1 VWPSIRELHAR
12 TIEAL
17 TDKAATAPAAAAA
30 ITAEAA
36 AANCEANQ
44 EQRGKEEGKEK
55 EEAQETEMG
64 HEPKRR
70 VADTDLEPKCRA
82 SSDTGEPQCRHGDI
96 ANKSYTIINV
106 HCQNICSLVPKM
118 EEIRR
123 VAGQRKDEKAPH
135 VMVYQESMT
144 QQDRN
149 LVIEGWVREGI
160 SAIQGT
166 RGRPSGGTEVFVK
179 ETLPIPRMKIQSPT
193 KGEVIALEL
202 AAGSRQRKIALV
214 FAYWQ
219 AGRVI
224 KTESGSQN

>member
-1 VWPSIRELHAR
+1 MKLLR
-12 TIEAL
+12 TKL
-17 TDKAATAPAAAAA
+17 PPHPPPPPPLPPKPPPPTAKP
-30 ITAEAA
+30 TK
-36 AANCEANQ
+36 NNGTKR
-44 EQRGKEEGKEK
+44 RGKRKRK
-55 EEAQETEMG
+55 AQETEMG

-160 SAIQGT
+160 SAIQGI

-214 FAYWQ
+214 FAYW
-219 AGRVI
+219 
-224 KTESGSQN
+224 